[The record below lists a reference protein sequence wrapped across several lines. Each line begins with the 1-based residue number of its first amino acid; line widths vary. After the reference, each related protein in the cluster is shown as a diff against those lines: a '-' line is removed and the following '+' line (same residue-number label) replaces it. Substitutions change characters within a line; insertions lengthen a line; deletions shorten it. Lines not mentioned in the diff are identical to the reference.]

1 MFRRFAYDR
10 GREPRAASNRLT
22 VYVMAGLPGNGPGSL
37 NGANLMSSGVFDA
50 GGLLRASSA
59 GALEQYLRRHKGVE
73 RAEANPVSQTV
84 TVAYDDKALA
94 SDDVRQLIEAFGCSC
109 GGEIVPRHLCQDERP
124 TAIGGAVTHAHV
136 MAAPAK
142 PAARLRP
149 RRTTNTPA

>member
-1 MFRRFAYDR
+1 
-10 GREPRAASNRLT
+10 
-22 VYVMAGLPGNGPGSL
+22 
-37 NGANLMSSGVFDA
+37 MSSGVFDA

-149 RRTTNTPA
+149 RRTTNTPATPWRPPRPRARPSPVRWLRPPMAWATAAG